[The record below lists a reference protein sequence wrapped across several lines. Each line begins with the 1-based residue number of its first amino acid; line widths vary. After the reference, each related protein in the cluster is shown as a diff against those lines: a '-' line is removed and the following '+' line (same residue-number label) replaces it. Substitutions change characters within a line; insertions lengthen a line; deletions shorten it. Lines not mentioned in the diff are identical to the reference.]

1 MIFRRLI
8 TASVLALAA
17 MPVFAVSLGQV
28 QMRSGLG
35 QPLLATIPIYDASA
49 YELQNLNV
57 RLAPNEA
64 YRRIGID
71 RSQYEDVVVE
81 VIEDEDGRSLVQLSS
96 PNAFNEP
103 VLNLL
108 LETRLGNGV
117 GQVKEFTALV
127 DPPFIAKAA
136 IQTIESPTVA
146 LTPVVAP
153 PAPATPIRT
162 PEVATGSEPAAVSSQ
177 TKAPEAK
184 KAPVK
189 KNGPAPVKAEQRAPT
204 AAAPAKPPAV
214 PQIPATAANQR
225 EVTSGESLYTVAVEH
240 RNKLGDSAISLNQ
253 MMTAIQ
259 RANSQAFIR
268 GDRNLLKRGS
278 ILRMP
283 DAQQVRALL
292 PEDSANLLSSQW
304 ARTVQAQPAPVLD
317 AANRLAPAA
326 AKPVAKPSPAVTANS
341 NANAGAANQGRLR
354 IVPTV
359 GAMNNAGSQSG
370 ASKSGTGSEL
380 RAEAGAAQEDIVA
393 SQLEISNLRNQ
404 LDEAAKLQAESK
416 RLIELQ
422 STQIKQLTQ
431 RMQEIEKEKAADNAT
446 GMLQPLQANG
456 QAAAPW
462 YANPFALF
470 GGLLVVA
477 VLLGFA
483 LKRRR

>member
-17 MPVFAVSLGQV
+17 MPVLAVSLGQV
-28 QMRSGLG
+28 QMQSGLG

-49 YELQNLNV
+49 YELQNLNI

-71 RSQYEDVVVE
+71 RSQFDDVQIDI
-81 VIEDEDGRSLVQLSS
+81 IEDEDGRSLVQLSS
-96 PNAFNEP
+96 KAAFNEP
-103 VLNLL
+103 VFNLL
-108 LETRLGNGV
+108 LETSLGNGV

-146 LTPVVAP
+146 LTPVVAAP
-153 PAPATPIRT
+153 VPATAIRT
-162 PEVATGSEPAAVSSQ
+162 PEVATGSETVAEGNPANPV
-177 TKAPEAK
+177 TAK
-184 KAPVK
+184 KAPAMRTSPSAQTAPRADSRLSA
-189 KNGPAPVKAEQRAPT
+189 GP
-204 AAAPAKPPAV
+204 PPAV
-214 PQIPATAANQR
+214 PQIAATATNQR
-225 EVTSGESLYTVAVEH
+225 DVLSGESLYTVAIEH
-240 RNKLGDSAISLNQ
+240 QKKLGDSAISLNQ

-278 ILRMP
+278 VLRMP

-317 AANRLAPAA
+317 AANRLASAA
-326 AKPVAKPSPAVTANS
+326 AVKPNAKPAQAVNP
-341 NANAGAANQGRLR
+341 NPVAANQGRLR

-370 ASKSGTGSEL
+370 ASESGTGSEL
-380 RAEAGAAQEDIVA
+380 RAEAGAAQEDVVA
-393 SQLEISNLRNQ
+393 GQLEISNLRNQ

-422 STQIKQLTQ
+422 NTQIKQLTQ
-431 RMQEIEKEKAADNAT
+431 RMQEIEKSGGNASLMPPAQAD
-446 GMLQPLQANG
+446 G
-456 QAAAPW
+456 QGTAPW
-462 YANPFALF
+462 YANPFALL
-470 GGLLVVA
+470 GGLLVIA
-477 VLLGFA
+477 VILGFA

>member
-17 MPVFAVSLGQV
+17 MPVLAVSLGQV
-28 QMRSGLG
+28 QMQSGLG

-49 YELQNLNV
+49 YELQNLNI

-71 RSQYEDVVVE
+71 RSQFDDVQIE
-81 VIEDEDGRSLVQLSS
+81 IIEDEDGRSLVQLSS
-96 PNAFNEP
+96 KAAFNEP
-103 VLNLL
+103 VFNLL
-108 LETRLGNGV
+108 LETSLGNGV

-146 LTPVVAP
+146 LTPVVAAP
-153 PAPATPIRT
+153 VPATVIRT
-162 PEVATGSEPAAVSSQ
+162 PEVATGSETVNEGKPPSAVAAN
-177 TKAPEAK
+177 KAPAK
-184 KAPVK
+184 KA
-189 KNGPAPVKAEQRAPT
+189 GPATPAAPRTDSRAT
-204 AAAPAKPPAV
+204 AAPAPAV
-214 PQIPATAANQR
+214 PQIPATAANR
-225 EVTSGESLYTVAVEH
+225 RDVLSGESLYTVAVEH
-240 RNKLGDSAISLNQ
+240 QKKLGDPAISLNQ

-278 ILRMP
+278 VLRMP

-317 AANRLAPAA
+317 AANRLASAAA
-326 AKPVAKPSPAVTANS
+326 AKPNARPAQAANS
-341 NANAGAANQGRLR
+341 NPVAANQGRLR

-370 ASKSGTGSEL
+370 ASESGTGSEL
-380 RAEAGAAQEDIVA
+380 RAEAGVAQEDVA
-393 SQLEISNLRNQ
+393 AAQLEISNLRTQ

-422 STQIKQLTQ
+422 NTQIKQLTQ
-431 RMQEIEKEKAADNAT
+431 RMQDIEKAGGNASL
-446 GMLQPLQANG
+446 MPPAQFDG
-456 QAAAPW
+456 QSAAPW
-462 YANPFALF
+462 YANPFALL
-470 GGLLVVA
+470 GGLLVIA
-477 VLLGFA
+477 VILGFA

>member
-8 TASVLALAA
+8 TASALALAA
-17 MPVFAVSLGQV
+17 MPVFAVSLGTV
-28 QMRSGLG
+28 QMQSGLG
-35 QPLLATIPIYDASA
+35 QPLLATIPIYDASS
-49 YELQNLNV
+49 YELQNLNIS
-57 RLAPNEA
+57 LAPNEA

-71 RSQYEDVVVE
+71 RSRFDDVQIDIV
-81 VIEDEDGRSLVQLSS
+81 EDEDGRSLVQLSS
-96 PNAFNEP
+96 KTAFNEP
-103 VLNLL
+103 VFNLL

-146 LTPVVAP
+146 LTPVVAAP
-153 PAPATPIRT
+153 LPATGIRT
-162 PEVATGSEPAAVSSQ
+162 PEVATGSKAAAEGKPAGTLA
-177 TKAPEAK
+177 TDKATAK
-184 KAPVK
+184 KA
-189 KNGPAPVKAEQRAPT
+189 GPAAQ
-204 AAAPAKPPAV
+204 AAPGNASRTTAPPPTAV
-214 PQIPATAANQR
+214 PQIPATATNQR
-225 EVTSGESLYTVAVEH
+225 DVISGESLYTVAVEH
-240 RNKLGDSAISLNQ
+240 QKKLGDPAISLNQ

-317 AANRLAPAA
+317 AANRLATAA
-326 AKPVAKPSPAVTANS
+326 AVKPNTRPAQAANS
-341 NANAGAANQGRLR
+341 NPVAANQGRLR

-370 ASKSGTGSEL
+370 ASESGTGSEL
-380 RAEAGAAQEDIVA
+380 RAEAGVAQEDIVA
-393 SQLEISNLRNQ
+393 GQLEISNLRSQ

-422 STQIKQLTQ
+422 NTQIKQLTQ
-431 RMQEIEKEKAADNAT
+431 RMQDIEKAGGKASLTAPA
-446 GMLQPLQANG
+446 QAEG
-456 QAAAPW
+456 QTAAPW
-462 YANPFALF
+462 YANPFVLL
-470 GGLLVVA
+470 GGLLVIA
-477 VLLGFA
+477 VILGYA

>member
-1 MIFRRLI
+1 MNFRRLI

-17 MPVFAVSLGQV
+17 MPVLAVSLGQV
-28 QMRSGLG
+28 QMQSGLG

-49 YELQNLNV
+49 YELQNLNI

-71 RSQYEDVVVE
+71 RSQYDGVVIE
-81 VIEDEDGRSLVQLSS
+81 VIEDENGRSLVQLSS
-96 PNAFNEP
+96 QGAFNEP

-108 LETRLGNGV
+108 LETSLGNGV

-136 IQTIESPTVA
+136 IQTIESPTVV
-146 LTPVVAP
+146 LTPVVAAP
-153 PAPATPIRT
+153 VPATAIRT
-162 PEVATGSEPAAVSSQ
+162 PAIATGSETVPEGAQS
-177 TKAPEAK
+177 KAPVAK
-184 KAPVK
+184 KAPAK
-189 KNGPAPVKAEQRAPT
+189 KANQAAQAALKPDSRAPAP
-204 AAAPAKPPAV
+204 APAPPPSV
-214 PQIPATAANQR
+214 LQIPATATNQR
-225 EVTSGESLYTVAVEH
+225 DVVSGESLYTVALQH
-240 RNKLGDSAISLNQ
+240 QKQLGDSAISLNQ

-278 ILRMP
+278 VLRMP

-292 PEDSANLLSSQW
+292 PDDTANLLNNQW
-304 ARTVQAQPAPVLD
+304 SKAVQAQPAPVLD
-317 AANRLAPAA
+317 AANRLASANAVKPNARPAQ
-326 AKPVAKPSPAVTANS
+326 AVNS
-341 NANAGAANQGRLR
+341 NPVAANQGRLR

-370 ASKSGTGSEL
+370 ASESGTGSEL
-380 RAEAGAAQEDIVA
+380 RAEAGVAQEDIVA
-393 SQLEISNLRNQ
+393 GQLEISNLRNQ

-422 STQIKQLTQ
+422 NTQIKQLTA
-431 RMQEIEKEKAADNAT
+431 RMQDIEKAGGSGSLVPSTQAD
-446 GMLQPLQANG
+446 G

-462 YANPFALF
+462 YANPFALL
-470 GGLLVVA
+470 GGLLVIA
-477 VLLGFA
+477 VILGFA